1 VESLTADLPKA
12 LLPLKKGGREGFLG
26 RPFKSA
32 KVAQRRDFSSMDEK
46 IFTRR
51 DFLRGAAGTASILNV
66 G

>member
-12 LLPLKKGGREGFLG
+12 LLPLKKAGGEGFPG
-26 RPFKSA
+26 RPFQNA
-32 KVAQRRDFSSMDEK
+32 EVAQRREFSSMDEK
-46 IFTRR
+46 VFTRR